1 MMKRKT
7 SQAHIH
13 IQSQAGG
20 GATVAK
26 KPLKRISKKEVN
38 NDKVSYQSPFI
49 VIIP

>member
-13 IQSQAGG
+13 IQSQADG

-26 KPLKRISKKEVN
+26 KPLKHMSKKETN
-38 NDKVSYQSPFI
+38 TDKVIY
-49 VIIP
+49 